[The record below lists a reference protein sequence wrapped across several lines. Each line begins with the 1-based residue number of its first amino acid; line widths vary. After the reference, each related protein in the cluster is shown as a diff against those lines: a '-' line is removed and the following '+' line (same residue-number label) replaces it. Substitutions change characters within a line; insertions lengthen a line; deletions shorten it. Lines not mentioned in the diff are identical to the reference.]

1 MILNLIGIERIY
13 IIFVEIN
20 SVDLIQIIKTNWE
33 NYRFFL
39 RNLSIN
45 VMFRFGNIVF
55 NILSGLIISRTL
67 LEANRGVYGLFIT
80 SLYLFN
86 VALNLGFNASSLYY
100 SQKNP
105 EQLNSF
111 LSSNIVLSLIS
122 SIVVWIAIVMFS
134 QHFPFQDIRIVYL
147 FSATYFTYS
156 LSLIFR
162 SFLAGKDFLLYANK
176 LDLIFRGLFL
186 VYVLLLYVSSSL
198 TVFNVLIYLFFE
210 YLFFGLFAYRK
221 LNFKIWPLSFDFP
234 FLKSLFFFNAKAF
247 LYSLFIALLLR
258 SDQFIIKKIL
268 GNFHVGIYSTCSS
281 IIEQM
286 GIIAALIATMYL
298 PRFLE
303 ENRFDILLKKTNRI
317 LLLVFG
323 ISILIVVGVYIAS
336 PFIIQLYFKNN
347 NPISIDTLRL
357 LLIAFVFWSLFV
369 VVSTLSLAIRIKK
382 TNILTVL
389 FALIINIVVNLIYVP
404 IYGIKAAAISSGI
417 AYALLFFFSYFDL
430 FYLKKKNYLKK
441 RENEFLDLEVEI
453 TQ

>member
-1 MILNLIGIERIY
+1 
-13 IIFVEIN
+13 
-20 SVDLIQIIKTNWE
+20 
-33 NYRFFL
+33 
-39 RNLSIN
+39 
-45 VMFRFGNIVF
+45 MFRFGNIAF

-67 LEANRGVYGLFIT
+67 LEANRGIYGLFIT

-86 VALNLGFNASSLYY
+86 VALNLGFNASALYY

-111 LSSNIVLSLIS
+111 LSSNLVLSLIS
-122 SIVVWIAIVMFS
+122 SLLVWIAIVMFS

-162 SFLAGKDFLLYANK
+162 SFLAGKDFLLFSNK
-176 LDLIFRGLFL
+176 LDLMLRFLFL
-186 VYVLLLYVSSSL
+186 IYVLILYFLQAL
-198 TVFNVLIYLFFE
+198 TVFNVLVYLFFE
-210 YLFFGLFAYRK
+210 YLLFGIFAYRK
-221 LNFKIWPLSFDFP
+221 LNFKIWPLSFDFT

-247 LYSLFIALLLR
+247 LYSLFVALLLR
-258 SDQFIIKKIL
+258 SDQFLIKKIL

-286 GIIAALIATMYL
+286 GIVAGLIATMYL

-303 ENRFDILLKKTNRI
+303 EKRFDVLLKKTNKI

-323 ISILIVVGVYIAS
+323 VSILIAVGVYIAS
-336 PFIIQLYFKNN
+336 PLIIQLYFKNN

-382 TNILTVL
+382 TNIITVL
-389 FALIINIVVNLIYVP
+389 FALILNIVVNLIYLP

-417 AYALLFFFSYFDL
+417 AYAVLFFFSYFDL
-430 FYLKKKNYLKK
+430 FYLKKKNYMKK
-441 RENEFLDLEVEI
+441 QNQDFLDLEVQ
-453 TQ
+453 TFS